1 MAAQKGLTFRDP
13 VPEDQPAVLA
23 VLGRGPGAPAVRA
36 VLRAQPDARA
46 HQGAVDHLA
55 VQQRLLPLPPAD
67 GLRGRARPR
76 SFDGRPVHP
85 DYDGPGLDRVLFTR
99 AI

>member
-1 MAAQKGLTFRDP
+1 MGFAA
-13 VPEDQPAVLA
+13 E
-23 VLGRGPGAPAVRA
+23 PG
-36 VLRAQPDARA
+36 
-46 HQGAVDHLA
+46 
-55 VQQRLLPLPPAD
+55 
-67 GLRGRARPR
+67 PR